1 MIHTP
6 DFYLFKISDLIE
18 SEIEKQFE
26 ILASDQAKLEDYKL
40 KFPDKVLYINER
52 QKLLNL
58 RSESLETMNGLL
70 DLVPNLLKQEQSRC
84 IVKGIH
90 QEQAKHKQVANSWFF
105 TTKDKET
112 ARHQSIID
120 AQTKYNF

>member
-26 ILASDQAKLEDYKL
+26 ILAADQAKLEEYKA
-40 KFPDKVLYINER
+40 KFPDKIMYINER

-58 RSESLETMNGLL
+58 RSESLETITGLIEHF
-70 DLVPNLLKQEQSRC
+70 PSLLKKEQSRQFL
-84 IVKGIH
+84 KGMH
-90 QEQAKHKQVANSWFF
+90 AEQAKGKPVANSWFF
-105 TTKDKET
+105 NDKDKET

>member
-6 DFYLFKISDLIE
+6 EFYLYRIASLLEAEIE
-18 SEIEKQFE
+18 SQFE
-26 ILASDQAKLEDYKL
+26 ILASEQAKLEDYKL

-70 DLVPNLLKQEQSRC
+70 DHVPNLLKQEQSRC

-90 QEQAKHKQVANSWFF
+90 LEQAKHKQVANSWFF

-112 ARHQSIID
+112 ARHQSIIE
-120 AQTKYNF
+120 AQSKYNF

>member
-6 DFYLFKISDLIE
+6 EFYLYRIASLLEAEIE
-18 SEIEKQFE
+18 SQFE
-26 ILASDQAKLEDYKL
+26 ILASDQAKLEDYKA

-70 DLVPNLLKQEQSRC
+70 DHVPNLLKQEQSRC
-84 IVKGIH
+84 IVKGIL
-90 QEQAKHKQVANSWFF
+90 QDQAKHKQVANSWFF

-112 ARHQSIID
+112 ARHQSILD